1 MTENEIA
8 TKIIGVGIELHRK
21 LGPGLLESVYL
32 ECLYYLLIKNGFHVQ
47 KQKALP
53 VVFEDV
59 KLECG
64 FRIDLIVN
72 NKVVIEIKSVD
83 ALNDIHF
90 AQTMTYLRLGD
101 YKLGLLMNFNV
112 TLLKDGVKRVA
123 NKLEEL
129 TIMQ

>member
-123 NKLEEL
+123 NNLEEL